1 VTRQPTENDVLTLLA
16 LLRSE
21 ASDDVASIM
30 FDDLVWSVSRL
41 DERFRSKVLVH
52 AAAIMGSR
60 WLDAERVKD
69 IFDQLDRWQVSR
81 SVDFA
86 LVTVKER
93 EFDAAKVALGV
104 DLRREPDYSAR
115 GAYFFDVEVAR
126 EGQPPLKG
134 IITKCGTAGNSRMAA
149 FLHTVFST
157 YEVRLCCLV
166 GMAAGHSGQVRL
178 GDVVFGDKIIDTG
191 RGISTTRGYEPDPA
205 SLDPDLRIAR
215 EMTSFRP
222 ERLGWHDLIAKEVAA
237 ATADLDDLQVP
248 ELFDPATYRPR
259 LILKTIQAKDE
270 LVEDGKVGRRARW
283 FGPERRTGALEME
296 GAGFAVTCDEQAVP
310 WMVMR
315 GIADFGE
322 PDRVKDWQFVSTV
335 AATTAVKLWLKSCRF
350 MQDRRN

>member
-1 VTRQPTENDVLTLLA
+1 MTRQPTENDVLTLLA
-16 LLRSE
+16 LLRAE
-21 ASDDVASIM
+21 TSDDVASIM

-60 WLDAERVKD
+60 WLEADRVRD
-69 IFDQLDRWQVSR
+69 IYEQLDRWQVAR

-93 EFDAAKVALGV
+93 EFDAAKAALGV
-104 DLRREPDYSAR
+104 DLRREPDYSVR

-126 EGQPPLKG
+126 DGQPPLKG

-149 FLHTVFST
+149 FLHTVFSA
-157 YEVRLCCLV
+157 YDVRLCCLV
-166 GMAAGHSGQVRL
+166 GMAAGHKKQVQV
-178 GDVVFGDKIIDTG
+178 GDVVFGDKVIDTG
-191 RGISTTRGYEPDPA
+191 GGISTARGYVPDPTP
-205 SLDPDLRIAR
+205 LNPDLRIAR

-222 ERLGWHDLIAKEVAA
+222 ERLDWHELIAKQIAA

-259 LILKTIQAKDE
+259 LIPKTILAKDE
-270 LVEDGKVGRRARW
+270 LIEDGKVGRRARR

-296 GAGFAVTCDEQAVP
+296 GAGFAVACVEEGVP

-315 GIADFGE
+315 GIADLGE

-335 AATTAVKLWLKSCRF
+335 AAATAVRLWLKSCRF
-350 MQDRRN
+350 MQDRA